1 MAAYYYLPL
10 RDFAGFFN
18 ACQTGLEQEASN
30 PGAWNSIARLYI
42 QAGAQLE
49 PEEME
54 AYVDSVV
61 LFAQMLT
68 EFNDSGRMETIQL
81 EEANQAFLDAAVA
94 QADAD
99 GQSAYDALQ
108 AYFQ

>member
-1 MAAYYYLPL
+1 
-10 RDFAGFFN
+10 
-18 ACQTGLEQEASN
+18 
-30 PGAWNSIARLYI
+30 
-42 QAGAQLE
+42 
-49 PEEME
+49 ME
-54 AYVDSVV
+54 AYVNSVV
-61 LFAQMLT
+61 LFAQMLA